1 MARGL
6 INIMLVEDHQ
16 LVRQGMSMLINS
28 QDDMSVIYD
37 CACVEEAK
45 QFLKKSTDKVDI
57 IIIDI
62 SLDGVSGFDLMKWIR
77 IYHSDVPTL
86 AISMHDELLY
96 AERAISTGASGY
108 IMKQEASEKVINGIR
123 AVMNGQIVVSETIR
137 SRIDS
142 NEQTVTTK
150 DSVISNLT
158 ACEYEVFQLLAQGKS
173 TNEIARLNSRSVKTI
188 EAHRANIRKKLGLL
202 DGNALIRFAVKMQSD
217 ITAV

>member
-188 EAHRANIRKKLGLL
+188 EAHRANIRKKLGLS